1 MTTLFRGGAVFDGH
15 RHLPDHGLL
24 VDDGSVAAVLTPGD
38 LDKLDRREPLDRRA
52 APDQGDQEVVDLAGG
67 LVSPGFTDAHCH
79 PIQGGLERMQCD
91 LTEGGTRE
99 DYLAM
104 VRAYAARH
112 DGPWIRGGGWA
123 MAPFAGGT
131 PTAADLD
138 TVVPDRPALLHNR
151 DHHGAWANSRALE
164 LAGITAET
172 PDPHDGRIERLPDG
186 SPQGTLHEGA
196 VNLVARLLPAMPRSE
211 YAAGLREGQRYLF
224 SLGVTGWQDAIVGA
238 YDGMADTGST
248 YSDAI
253 ASGDLVADVVGALW
267 WERELGLAQIP
278 DLVER
283 RRTQSVSRYR
293 ATSIKI
299 MQDGVCENFT
309 AAMLSP
315 YLDGHGH
322 PTDNAGHSFVEA
334 EELKEIV
341 VALAAEGFQVHVH
354 CIGDR
359 ATREALDA
367 FAAAREAG
375 GRDELDHRGD
385 LRHHIAHLQVV
396 HPDDVPRFAEL
407 GVAANAQA
415 LWAWHE
421 PQMDELTI
429 PFLGDDRSTW
439 QYPFASLHR
448 SGARLVMGSDWPVTS
463 PDPLAAIHTAVTR
476 TSYDEPGEPF
486 LPEQAIHLTTAYA
499 AYTSGSAWVNG
510 RDRIDGAG
518 VLAPGHAADLVVL
531 DRDPFAGP
539 VDEIGAAR
547 VTSTWVGGRR
557 VFGG

>member
-1 MTTLFRGGAVFDGH
+1 MATLFTGGSVFDGH
-15 RHLPDHGLL
+15 RHLPGHGLL
-24 VDDGSVAAVLTPGD
+24 VDDQSVVAVLDPGQ
-38 LDKLDRREPLDRRA
+38 LDTLDH
-52 APDQGDQEVVDLAGG
+52 GDHDVVDLAGG

-91 LTEGGTRE
+91 LTDGGTRE
-99 DYLAM
+99 EYLAL

-112 DGPWIRGGGWA
+112 DGPWVTGGGWA
-123 MAPFAGGT
+123 MAAFPGGT
-131 PTAADLD
+131 PSAADLD
-138 TVVPDRPALLHNR
+138 AVVPDRPVFLPNR
-151 DHHGAWANSRALE
+151 DHHGAWVNSRALE

-196 VNLVARLLPAMPRSE
+196 MDLVAGLQPALPPE
-211 YAAGLREGQRYLF
+211 QYAAGLVEGQRYLF
-224 SLGVTGWQDAIVGA
+224 SLGVTAWQDAIVGA

-248 YSDAI
+248 YLDAV
-253 ASGDLVADVVGALW
+253 ANGDLVADVVGALW
-267 WERELGLAQIP
+267 WERGRGLAQIP
-278 DLVER
+278 GLVER
-283 RRTQSVSRYR
+283 RRSQTGGRFR
-293 ATSIKI
+293 ATSVKI

-309 AAMLSP
+309 AAMLTP
-315 YLDGHGH
+315 YLDGHGAE
-322 PTDNAGHSFVEA
+322 TGNAGHSFVDA
-334 EELKEIV
+334 EELREVV

-359 ATREALDA
+359 GTREALDA
-367 FAAAREAG
+367 FAAARDAG
-375 GRDELDHRGD
+375 HGAD
-385 LRHHIAHLQVV
+385 LRHHIAHIQVV

-415 LWAWHE
+415 LWACHE

-429 PFLGDDRSTW
+429 PFLGDERSTW
-439 QYPFASLHR
+439 QYPFGGLHR
-448 SGARLVMGSDWPVTS
+448 AGARLVMGSDWPVTS

-476 TSYDEPGEPF
+476 TAYGEEGLAGNDPF
-486 LPEQAIHLTTAYA
+486 LPEQALDLTTAFA
-499 AYTSGSAWVNG
+499 AYTSGSAWING
-510 RDRIDGAG
+510 RDRRDGAG

-539 VDEIGAAR
+539 LDEIGATR
-547 VTSTWVGGRR
+547 VASTWVGGRR